1 MTLLVSELEAKQG
14 QHTVPYY
21 YELVAPPDRINE
33 ALGLFESIGYKNQ
46 QDYELTQFNNTLQVL
61 SINFHTNKDMTEYL
75 NWECSNLIR
84 NLTHSI
90 DSSSAGWPVPN
101 LKIQLDVI
109 KLRSSYDR
117 VITMLAN
124 TVPTWSTPA
133 NLHHA

>member
-21 YELVAPPDRINE
+21 YELVAPPDRIKE
-33 ALGLFESIGYKNQ
+33 VLELLGNINYENQ
-46 QDYELTQFNNTLQVL
+46 QDYELTQFDNAMQVL

-75 NWECSNLIR
+75 NWECSNLVR
-84 NLTHSI
+84 NITHS
-90 DSSSAGWPVPN
+90 SGVSTAGWAVHN
-101 LKIQLDVI
+101 LSAQLDAI

-124 TVPTWSTPA
+124 TVPVWSTPA